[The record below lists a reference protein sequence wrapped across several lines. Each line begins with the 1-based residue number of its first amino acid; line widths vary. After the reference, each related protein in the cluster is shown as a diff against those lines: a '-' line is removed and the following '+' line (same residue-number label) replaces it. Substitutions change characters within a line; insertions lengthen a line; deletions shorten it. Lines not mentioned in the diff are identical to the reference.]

1 MDQQKTLIPQLT
13 IVKQRLLVVTRLVF
27 VAFGIVL
34 TAYVRPVALNTTSPK
49 LNI

>member
-1 MDQQKTLIPQLT
+1 M
-13 IVKQRLLVVTRLVF
+13 IVKQLLLVVKRLLF

-34 TAYVRPVALNTTSPK
+34 TAYVSPVALNTTSPK